1 MKVIKLSIS
10 GLLLIKP
17 DLFQDERG
25 FFLETYN
32 LYCYQDILGDQIKFV
47 QDNMSYSRYGTIR
60 GLHFQ
65 KEPFAQAKLIRC
77 TEGKIK
83 DVVVDIR
90 KNSPTFGKHIDVEL
104 NEDEQYQLFIPRGFA
119 HGFSVLSQYAIVE
132 YKCDAYYNKASDA
145 GIRFDDPEL
154 NIDWNIPNESVIIS
168 DKDKNYPFLSE
179 LKRGDNNDTSI

>member
-1 MKVIKLSIS
+1 MKVIKLSIP

-17 DLFQDERG
+17 DLFKDERG

-32 LYCYQDILGDQIKFV
+32 ISHYQDILGEQIKFV

-77 TEGKIK
+77 TVGKIK
-83 DVVVDIR
+83 DVAVDIR
-90 KNSPTFGKHIDVEL
+90 INSPTFGKHIYVEL

-119 HGFSVLSQYAIVE
+119 HGFSVLSKFAIVE
-132 YKCDAYYNKASDA
+132 YKCDAYYNKLADS

-154 NIDWNIPNESVIIS
+154 NIDWNIPDESVIIS

-179 LKRGDNNDTSI
+179 IKRGNNNDTSI